1 MGPGNVTFC
10 ECSLTWQRDF
20 ADGTKLRVLRWR
32 DYPELS
38 RRTLNITTPVLVR
51 WMCPVMVLPD
61 PLASFSLD
69 LEFLMSGTFSS
80 LIIIFSTILV
90 NVLCPKIHL
99 LRSWTF
105 NSSPLAFFLF
115 LLYSLSL
122 FFLFLLYSLEIFLTL
137 SSKPFTECFGPSLI
151 IFLW

>member
-1 MGPGNVTFC
+1 
-10 ECSLTWQRDF
+10 
-20 ADGTKLRVLRWR
+20 
-32 DYPELS
+32 
-38 RRTLNITTPVLVR
+38 
-51 WMCPVMVLPD
+51 MCPVMVLPD

-137 SSKPFTECFGPSLI
+137 SSRPFTECFGPSII
-151 IFLW
+151 IFYGKEHLFTILGSLSFIDLSIFCFIDKMSSHFSDKILL